1 MQTITKLY
9 DTYEEAAATVGDLER
24 IGIPYAHIS
33 LIASDADNRM
43 REGVTDGDDRAGR
56 DASAGATAGVIL
68 GGGAGLL
75 AGLGALAIPGVGPV
89 VAAGW
94 LTATLTGAVAGGAVG
109 AAAGGIIGALTGS
122 GVSREHA
129 HVYVEGI
136 RRGGAVVA
144 VRTDDRW
151 ANVAREVLNRRPSAD
166 PDVRGAAYRASGWS
180 EFDDTTPPYTPA
192 DSEQGVRPPASDR

>member
-1 MQTITKLY
+1 MQTITTLY
-9 DTYEEAAATVGDLER
+9 DTYEDAAATVGDLER
-24 IGIPYAHIS
+24 AGIPYAHIS
-33 LIASDADNRM
+33 LIAHDADNRAE
-43 REGVTDGDDRAGR
+43 RDVVTDGADENRAGR

-75 AGLGALAIPGVGPV
+75 AGLGALALPGVGPV

-94 LTATLTGAVAGGAVG
+94 LTMTLTGAVAGGAVG

-122 GVSREHA
+122 GVSHEHA
-129 HVYVEGI
+129 HVYAEGI

-151 ANVAREVLNRRPSAD
+151 INVAREIMNRRPSAD
-166 PDVRGAAYRASGWS
+166 PDVRGAAYRAGGWS
-180 EFDDTTPPYTPA
+180 EFNDKTPPYTPA
-192 DSEQGVRPPASDR
+192 EIDRERSSHH